1 MTKFSK
7 DLSKPNPIPESGIA
21 AAIRI
26 MKTGKLHRYGEIKSG
41 SSIPEA
47 MQLEKEFA
55 EYMGLEFCVG
65 VNSCG
70 CSIFLALKAV
80 GVQFGDQVLMNAFTL
95 APVPGAIAHCGAQPV
110 LVEVDE
116 TNYTICL
123 EDLKKKASSF
133 ENASGV
139 KVLLLSHMRGHI
151 VGMEALEK
159 LCDELKITMV
169 EDCAHTMAASWNGRL
184 TGTFGKVGCFSTQTF
199 KHINSGEGGLLVTND
214 QDVAAKVILYSGSY
228 MLYKQHGARP
238 EEAIFAKWKAHIPN
252 FSMRMSNLAAAVARP
267 QLKMLKGRSEAW
279 MSKYLELEAV
289 FDKIENIKMPTRAKA
304 KEHFVPSSVQFLAE
318 NLEYQEMIKF
328 QAGCAERGLTIKW
341 FGHDDAIGFTSR
353 YEHWGY
359 VQKPDYEMPSTNGVM
374 RRLFD
379 MRIPMSMTD
388 EDVELIGKVVQEAM
402 QDAKL

>member
-7 DLSKPNPIPESGIA
+7 DLSKPDPIPESGIA

-151 VGMEALEK
+151 VDMQALEK

-169 EDCAHTMAASWNGRL
+169 EDCAHTMAAR
-184 TGTFGKVGCFSTQTF
+184 
-199 KHINSGEGGLLVTND
+199 
-214 QDVAAKVILYSGSY
+214 
-228 MLYKQHGARP
+228 
-238 EEAIFAKWKAHIPN
+238 
-252 FSMRMSNLAAAVARP
+252 
-267 QLKMLKGRSEAW
+267 
-279 MSKYLELEAV
+279 
-289 FDKIENIKMPTRAKA
+289 
-304 KEHFVPSSVQFLAE
+304 
-318 NLEYQEMIKF
+318 
-328 QAGCAERGLTIKW
+328 
-341 FGHDDAIGFTSR
+341 
-353 YEHWGY
+353 
-359 VQKPDYEMPSTNGVM
+359 
-374 RRLFD
+374 
-379 MRIPMSMTD
+379 
-388 EDVELIGKVVQEAM
+388 EDLS
-402 QDAKL
+402 